1 MSPVRRR
8 RFLVAMAVGVCVPSA
23 LRAVAKRDIKDDA
36 GRTVMI
42 PAKVERVYGAGP
54 PASMLAFALAPEKLI
69 GWTSHFRPAERPF
82 VPEKYANLPALGRL
96 TGRGNT
102 ANVEVVLAAKHPS
115 SLLCSEPTTD
125 RFRGST
131 ESARKF
137 RMPLAVGIAAV
148 ALVAIV
154 IVAFTVGQYPVSLGE
169 LARLLWARLAGGA
182 GAGAS
187 ATIAET
193 VIFDVC
199 GPRVLAALLVGGAL
213 AASGAAYQTLLR
225 NPLVSPDILGVSAG
239 AALGAVLAIFLS
251 LNIWAIQGFAFG
263 FGLLA
268 VAAAYVI
275 AASLRGH
282 DPILVLVLAGVV
294 LGSLLGACIA
304 LVKYLADPYNQLPAI
319 TYWLLGNLASASVE
333 DVRTSLVPV
342 LVGLVALWLVRW
354 RITVLSLGD
363 EEAASLGVS
372 AGRIRAL
379 VIGAATLVTAAVV
392 SISGIIGWIGL
403 VVPHV
408 ARMLVGPDFRV
419 LFPVSVLLGSAFLLG
434 VDTLARTVA
443 RIEIPLGVLTAF
455 VGTPI
460 FVWLLA
466 TTRRRW
472 Q

>member
-36 GRTVMI
+36 
-42 PAKVERVYGAGP
+42 
-54 PASMLAFALAPEKLI
+54 
-69 GWTSHFRPAERPF
+69 
-82 VPEKYANLPALGRL
+82 
-96 TGRGNT
+96 
-102 ANVEVVLAAKHPS
+102 
-115 SLLCSEPTTD
+115 
-125 RFRGST
+125 
-131 ESARKF
+131 
-137 RMPLAVGIAAV
+137 
-148 ALVAIV
+148 
-154 IVAFTVGQYPVSLGE
+154 
-169 LARLLWARLAGGA
+169 
-182 GAGAS
+182 
-187 ATIAET
+187 
-193 VIFDVC
+193 
-199 GPRVLAALLVGGAL
+199 
-213 AASGAAYQTLLR
+213 
-225 NPLVSPDILGVSAG
+225 AG
-239 AALGAVLAIFLS
+239 AALGAVLTIFLS

-443 RIEIPLGVLTAF
+443 RIEIPLGVITAF

-466 TTRRRW
+466 TARRRW